1 MGSWSGIAATC
12 RRQVADLITRR
23 MGSKKRAGLIFFLDK
38 YLMHTYQALVRAQVK
53 GRSQV
58 IKTEIRAMNAH
69 DARWLLWAQYGFHSI
84 QSGPVKV

>member
-1 MGSWSGIAATC
+1 
-12 RRQVADLITRR
+12 
-23 MGSKKRAGLIFFLDK
+23 MGSKKRAGLIFLNK
-38 YLMHTYQALVRAQVK
+38 YLMHTYQASVRAQVK

-84 QSGPVKV
+84 QSGPNQVKNSN

>member
-1 MGSWSGIAATC
+1 MPKASSSFNHATNGLEKKE
-12 RRQVADLITRR
+12 QVL
-23 MGSKKRAGLIFFLDK
+23 FFLDK

-58 IKTEIRAMNAH
+58 FKTEIRAMNAH

-84 QSGPVKV
+84 QAGPQLSMATQR